1 MKKILNI
8 WVPIWYRLPKY
19 NLRMKLTT
27 LFLIISFFRIEANTY
42 SQNTRISMDLDS
54 VHVRAVLEEI
64 ESLSEFKILAN
75 EYLLDKHQLVSA
87 HYKDKRIDKILK
99 DLFSGTQITFTVVGK
114 QIVLRKMEPK
124 KNLGIKV
131 IPSVSIKS
139 QLAQKKIGGIITDE
153 QGTPLAGVNILKE
166 GTLSGTQS
174 DFDGQ
179 YLILAAKG
187 DRLTF
192 SYIGMVSRTIT
203 VGDSETID
211 VIMLEDSA
219 KLDEVVLVGFG
230 TQKKSSVVGAV
241 ETISPSELRV
251 TSSNLTTALAG
262 RVSGLISYQRSG
274 EPGADN
280 AEFFIRGVT
289 SFGYKRDPLILIDGV
304 ELTLD
309 DLSRLQTDDIA
320 SFSILKDATAT
331 AIYGARGA
339 NGIILVTTKSG
350 VTGKVKISVRFE
362 NSFSSPT
369 RKVDFA
375 DPITYMQLHNEAVRT
390 RNPIGPLPYSESKI
404 ANTIAGLNPNVY
416 PAVNWQE
423 ELFQDFTN
431 NQKMNLNMSGG
442 GSAVRYYL
450 ATSYGVDNGL
460 LKVDKRNNFNN
471 NIKLKRL
478 TLRSNINIDLTNTTE
493 AIVRFNGTF
502 DDYIGPIDGGAEIY
516 KKALRTSPV
525 LYPKFFEPDAANI
538 STGHILFG
546 NSTGSNSSGARYLN
560 PYADLVKGYRENSK
574 TLLLSQI
581 EIKQNLDMI
590 TRGLKARILMNT
602 TRTSDFDIIRQ
613 YNPYFYEVGRYD
625 KETDT
630 YTLNSLNEET
640 GTEYLNFRENT
651 PNISTSFYLEGA
663 IDYNR
668 AFNEKHEVTGLLV
681 YTKRSSLRNNT
692 GSFQK
697 SLPYRNLGVSSRLSY
712 GYDSKYFGE
721 FNFGYNGSERF
732 SNNNRFGFFPS
743 AGVSWAVSEE
753 SFFEPLLSVV
763 SRLKLRASYGIVGN
777 DAIGDQDD
785 RFFYLSQVN
794 LDNNNRGYRFGKN
807 FDYTRSGVSIDRYA
821 NDKITWERAYKTN
834 LGLEI
839 NFLNDK
845 IKVLADVFREKRD
858 NILMSRAFIP
868 PSIGLE
874 SNVRANVG
882 EAQSEGIDF
891 SIDYNNS
898 FSNDFWL
905 TGRVNFTY
913 ARGEFKVFEEPNYL
927 DAPWRSHPGQ
937 PINQQYGLIAER
949 LFVDEEEV
957 LNSPQQFGIYGAGD
971 IKYHDLNNDGL
982 IDDNDKAPIGF
993 PTTPEIVYGFGFSMG
1008 YKNFD
1013 LSGFFQGSARSSF
1026 WVDPYAT
1033 APFIDNR
1040 DAGYENITDNNALLQ
1055 VYADSHWSEANQDVY
1070 ALWPRL
1076 STTVNEN
1083 NSQTSTWFMRNG
1095 AFLRFKEVELGF
1107 SFPNEL
1113 IHKWHLSKFRM
1124 YLTGTNLLSISKFK
1138 LWDPEM
1144 SGNGLGYP
1152 VQRVFNFGMQI
1163 TL

>member
-1 MKKILNI
+1 MLNI
-8 WVPIWYRLPKY
+8 WMLIWHTFSKY

-27 LFLIISFFRIEANTY
+27 LFLIITFFKIEANTY
-42 SQNTRISMDLDS
+42 SQNTKISLNLEA

-64 ESLSEFKILAN
+64 ESLSEFKVLAN
-75 EYLLDKHQLVSA
+75 ENLLDKHRLVSV
-87 HYKDKRIDKILK
+87 HYKEKRIDQILR
-99 DLFSGTQITFTVVGK
+99 DLFKGTQITFNVVGK
-114 QIVLRKMEPK
+114 QIVLRKEVPRNRARDNI
-124 KNLGIKV
+124 NL
-131 IPSVSIKS
+131 SNSIS
-139 QLAQKKIGGIITDE
+139 SRVVQQKISGIIIDE
-153 QGTPLAGVNILKE
+153 QGSPLIGVNVFKE
-166 GTLSGTQS
+166 GTVIGTQS

-192 SYIGMVSRTIT
+192 SFIGMVSQTIT

-211 VIMLEDSA
+211 VTMKEDSA
-219 KLDEVVLVGFG
+219 KLEEVVLVGFG

-304 ELTLD
+304 ELTLE

-350 VTGKVKISVRFE
+350 VTGKVKISVRLE
-362 NSFSSPT
+362 NSFSSST
-369 RKVDFA
+369 RKIDFA
-375 DPITYMQLHNEAVRT
+375 DPIAYMQLHNEAVKT

-404 ANTIAGLNPNVY
+404 ANTIAGLNPYVY

-423 ELFQDFTN
+423 ELLQDFTN

-450 ATSYGVDNGL
+450 ATSYGIDNGL
-460 LKVDKRNNFNN
+460 LKIDKRNNFNN

-478 TLRSNINIDLTNTTE
+478 TLRSNINIDLTKTTE

-516 KKALRTSPV
+516 KKALRTNPV
-525 LYPKFFEPDAANI
+525 LYPKFYEPDAANA

-546 NSTGSNSSGARYLN
+546 NSTEGRYLN

-581 EIKQNLDMI
+581 EIKQKLDMI
-590 TRGLKARILMNT
+590 TQGLKARILMNT
-602 TRTSDFDIIRQ
+602 TRASDFDVIRQ
-613 YNPYFYEVGRYD
+613 YNPYYYQIGRYD
-625 KETDT
+625 KETDS
-630 YTLNSLNEET
+630 YTLNSLNEEV
-640 GTEYLNFRENT
+640 GTEYLDFRENT

-663 IDYNR
+663 IDYTR
-668 AFNEKHEVTGLLV
+668 IFNKKHEVTGLVV

-697 SLPYRNLGVSSRLSY
+697 SLPYRNMGVSSRLSY
-712 GYDSKYFGE
+712 GYDGKYFGE

-753 SFFEPLLSVV
+753 PFFEPLLSVV

-794 LDNNNRGYRFGKN
+794 LNNDGRGYRFGKN
-807 FDYTRSGVSIDRYA
+807 FDYSRSGVSIDRYA
-821 NDKITWERAYKTN
+821 NDRITWERAHKMN
-834 LGLEI
+834 LGLEV

-845 IKVLADVFREKRD
+845 IKVLADVFRENRD
-858 NILMSRAFIP
+858 NILMNRAFIP

-891 SIDYNNS
+891 SVDYNNS
-898 FSNDFWL
+898 ISENFWL
-905 TGRVNFTY
+905 TGRANFTY
-913 ARGEFKVFEEPNYL
+913 ARGEFKVFEEPNYINS
-927 DAPWRSHPGQ
+927 PWRSHPGQ
-937 PINQQYGLIAER
+937 AINQQYGLIAER
-949 LFVDEEEV
+949 LFVDENEV

-971 IKYHDLNNDGL
+971 IKYHDLNNDGI

-1008 YKNFD
+1008 YKKFD

-1026 WVDPYAT
+1026 WVDPVAT
-1033 APFIDNR
+1033 APFIDNN
-1040 DAGYENITDNNALLQ
+1040 DGSYANVIDNNALLQ
-1055 VYADSHWSEANQDVY
+1055 VYADDHWSEANQNVY

-1076 STTVNEN
+1076 STTINQN
-1083 NSQTSTWFMRNG
+1083 NSQTSTWFMENG
-1095 AFLRFKEVELGF
+1095 AFLRLKQVELGF
-1107 SFPNEL
+1107 SFPDNL
-1113 IHKWHLSKFRM
+1113 IQKWHLTKFRM

-1144 SGNGLGYP
+1144 GGNGLGYP
-1152 VQRVFNFGMQI
+1152 VQRVFNLGIQI